1 MLIAAPIPGHLIPMA
16 VPLGGPRMDPGLT
29 TPMSLTQAP
38 DSVTFD
44 PSKQTPQV
52 TAAKN
57 VAMVT
62 IPTEEEE
69 EKHSPELG
77 KQVTQKFCKHV
88 FCFFSQVRWQR
99 KTLLTIDKLE

>member
-1 MLIAAPIPGHLIPMA
+1 MSYYSLALNPLFVIPVILFNFFLIPAPIPGHLIPMA

-29 TPMSLTQAP
+29 TPVSLTQAP

-44 PSKQTPQV
+44 PSKQTPQI

-62 IPTEEEE
+62 IPTEEDEQ
-69 EKHSPELG
+69 KYSPELG
-77 KQVTQKFCKHV
+77 KQVK
-88 FCFFSQVRWQR
+88 
-99 KTLLTIDKLE
+99 

>member
-1 MLIAAPIPGHLIPMA
+1 
-16 VPLGGPRMDPGLT
+16 MDPGLT
-29 TPMSLTQAP
+29 APMSLTQAP

-69 EKHSPELG
+69 QKHSPELG
-77 KQVTQKFCKHV
+77 KQVLKKFSRTFFAFSNRVGGNQKC
-88 FCFFSQVRWQR
+88 S
-99 KTLLTIDKLE
+99 